1 MTSTIDNSPNLP
13 TGSTPSK
20 RKSPE
25 ETDASKASPSS
36 KVLTFTSR
44 NPPWTYLKLQL
55 YALHPP
61 LHTCILTQST
71 RRITQPPTSTSQPP
85 LDPLTA
91 KTHLTAALA
100 QFLGLTGTAIPLDI
114 LKIAREDQAQTQAVW
129 IRVPRSDAAAVVAA
143 LSSWIGGPAGG
154 GNKSATAAATGGSV
168 AWRVCA
174 KGNYLGA
181 VVHGSGG
188 DLFVP

>member
-1 MTSTIDNSPNLP
+1 MTSTIDKPQNLESRP
-13 TGSTPSK
+13 TPSK

-25 ETDASKASPSS
+25 GTDASKISS

-55 YALHPP
+55 YALLYTHHSTHPP
-61 LHTCILTQST
+61 THTLAN
-71 RRITQPPTSTSQPP
+71 PPR
-85 LDPLTA
+85 PLTA

-114 LKIAREDQAQTQAVW
+114 LKIAREDEAQTPTVW
-129 IRVPRSDAAAVVAA
+129 IRVPLSDAAAVVAA
-143 LSSWIGGPAGG
+143 LSSWIGGGG
-154 GNKSATAAATGGSV
+154 GSKSATATATGG
-168 AWRVCA
+168 AWRGGCVRR
-174 KGNYLGA
+174 GIT
-181 VVHGSGG
+181 SGGGTWVWG

>member
-1 MTSTIDNSPNLP
+1 MTSTIEKPSSLQ
-13 TGSTPSK
+13 TGPTPSK

-25 ETDASKASPSS
+25 ESDASKPSS
-36 KVLTFTSR
+36 TTVQTFTSR

-55 YALHPP
+55 
-61 LHTCILTQST
+61 
-71 RRITQPPTSTSQPP
+71 ITQPPTSTSQSP

-114 LKIAREDQAQTQAVW
+114 LKIAREGQAQTVW
-129 IRVPRSDAAAVVAA
+129 IRVPRPDAAAVVAA

-154 GNKSATAAATGGSV
+154 GSKSATATATGGSV

>member
-1 MTSTIDNSPNLP
+1 MASTIDNRTNLP
-13 TGSTPSK
+13 TGPTSSK
-20 RKSPE
+20 RKPPE
-25 ETDASKASPSS
+25 ETDASKTTSTPT
-36 KVLTFTSR
+36 VLSFTSR

-55 YALHPP
+55 
-61 LHTCILTQST
+61 
-71 RRITQPPTSTSQPP
+71 ITQPLTSTTQTT

-91 KTHLTAALA
+91 RTHLTAALA

-114 LKIAREDQAQTQAVW
+114 LKITQEGQAQTPTIW
-129 IRVPRSDAAAVVAA
+129 IRVPRSDAAAVVTA
-143 LSSWIGGPAGG
+143 LSSWIGGPPGG
-154 GNKSATAAATGGSV
+154 GSKSATATASAGSV

>member
-1 MTSTIDNSPNLP
+1 MASTIDNPPNLQ
-13 TGSTPSK
+13 TGPTPSK

-25 ETDASKASPSS
+25 ETDAPKASSA

-55 YALHPP
+55 
-61 LHTCILTQST
+61 
-71 RRITQPPTSTSQPP
+71 ITQPTTSTSQSP

-114 LKIAREDQAQTQAVW
+114 LKIARENQAQTVW

-143 LSSWIGGPAGG
+143 LSSWIGGGG
-154 GNKSATAAATGGSV
+154 GSKSATATGGSV

-181 VVHGSGG
+181 VLHGSGG

>member
-1 MTSTIDNSPNLP
+1 MTSTIDKPHTLQSGP
-13 TGSTPSK
+13 TPSK

-25 ETDASKASPSS
+25 ETDAPKPPPSA

-44 NPPWTYLKLQL
+44 NPAWTYLKLQL
-55 YALHPP
+55 
-61 LHTCILTQST
+61 
-71 RRITQPPTSTSQPP
+71 ITQPPTSTTQPP

-91 KTHLTAALA
+91 KTHLTAALS

-114 LKIAREDQAQTQAVW
+114 LKIAPENKAQTVW

-143 LSSWIGGPAGG
+143 LSSWIGGGG
-154 GNKSATAAATGGSV
+154 GSKSATATATAGSV

-181 VVHGSGG
+181 VIHGSGG